1 MIFIAFVELLTLC
14 FCILFFIEK
23 RETMHATK
31 EVKVASIVLM
41 NAMTSISMDG
51 VVLFR
56 DSFKDLN
63 TKCNTVGL
71 FE

>member
-1 MIFIAFVELLTLC
+1 
-14 FCILFFIEK
+14 
-23 RETMHATK
+23 MHARK

-41 NAMTSISMDG
+41 NAMTNIYMDG